1 MGEEVLSSRQMLD
14 REKAERAEKEDHLC
28 DLITRERAERAD
40 VEENCEEGWPRLRL
54 RSLSIKLSDAKT
66 EAII

>member
-1 MGEEVLSSRQMLD
+1 MSSRQMLD

-40 VEENCEEGWPRLRL
+40 IEENLRRRLAEAEAEIA
-54 RSLSIKLSDAKT
+54 SLSIKLSDAQK
-66 EAII
+66 